1 MASKAGDSQERDASV
16 RRDAASTY
24 LPVAER
30 SVAKA
35 AWMNRQDSLSRL
47 EELQRLYEEM
57 NRAKELRNLVTDGGD
72 TQDGAPGMPKRAP
85 ASSAARDYRGR

>member
-1 MASKAGDSQERDASV
+1 MASKASDPKEHESSL
-16 RRDAASTY
+16 RRDVGSIY

-35 AWMNRQDSLSRL
+35 AWMNRQDSISRL

-57 NRAKELRNLVTDGGD
+57 NRAKESRKLATVPSG
-72 TQDGAPGMPKRAP
+72 TQGWAPDVLKRVSP
-85 ASSAARDYRGR
+85 GNAARDYRGR